1 MKVLE
6 ACVPVQ
12 SPVFVP
18 GHLSQPFLDMVH
30 PNSWVTLLE
39 YPSEFSYGEALLL
52 CPLSDDEW
60 VAWIPDHGEAV
71 LHISQFCSARLGP
84 ETLNQSQT
92 PLVH

>member
-12 SPVFVP
+12 SPAFAP
-18 GHLSQPFLDMVH
+18 SHLSQPFLDMVH

-39 YPSEFSYGEALLL
+39 YPSEYSYHEALLL
-52 CPLSDDEW
+52 CPLADDQW

-71 LHISQFCSARLGP
+71 LHISQFCNARLNM
-84 ETLNQSQT
+84 ETLN
-92 PLVH
+92 